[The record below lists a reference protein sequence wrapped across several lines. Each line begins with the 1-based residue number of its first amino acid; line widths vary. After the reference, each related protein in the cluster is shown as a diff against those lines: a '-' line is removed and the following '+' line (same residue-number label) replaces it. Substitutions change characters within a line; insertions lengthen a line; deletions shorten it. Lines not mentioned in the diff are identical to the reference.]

1 MESKSR
7 SDIFYLI
14 LLVLTIITMLVG
26 ITFTYYSIVA
36 KEKDDSTKVQT
47 GSIAINYIDGEKIDT
62 YALIPINEPTLK
74 SKYSVYKKR
83 FSVRSSGTLDQLID
97 IYINVTD
104 NKFANNALG
113 FALYNADNRKIA
125 TGRIPST
132 GKVNIIKDDYLK
144 NNTSNY
150 YTVLIWLQ
158 DDNTNQNYEMG
169 NTFVGGFDID
179 ARQLKYE

>member
-1 MESKSR
+1 MEGKSR

-14 LLVLTIITMLVG
+14 LLVLTIVTMLVG
-26 ITFTYYSIVA
+26 VTFTYFSLVA

-62 YALIPINEPTLK
+62 YALIPINEPTLNT
-74 SKYSVYKKR
+74 KYSVYKKR
-83 FSVRSSGTLDQLID
+83 FSVKSSGTLSQLID
-97 IYINVTD
+97 IYIDVTD

-113 FALYNADNRKIA
+113 FALYNGDNRRIA
-125 TGRIPST
+125 KGSIPSS
-132 GKVNIIKDDYLK
+132 GRVNLIRDDYLQS
-144 NNTSNY
+144 NTSNY

-179 ARQLKYE
+179 ARQVKYE